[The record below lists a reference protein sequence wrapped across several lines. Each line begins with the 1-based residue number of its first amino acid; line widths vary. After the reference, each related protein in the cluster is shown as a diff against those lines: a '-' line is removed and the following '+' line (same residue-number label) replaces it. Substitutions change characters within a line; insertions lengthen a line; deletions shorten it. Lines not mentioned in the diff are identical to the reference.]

1 MICSPESDLV
11 SVVIPARGGS
21 RRIPRKNLKNFCG
34 KPLVAWTI
42 EAAQGSKLVNK
53 VIVSTDD
60 LEIAGLCQ
68 SYGISNPKLR
78 DPSLAKDDVH
88 AVKVVLNYLDSLL
101 ANSEELPSIVLML
114 LPTSPLRTSAD
125 IDCAIGLLMDSAANS
140 VIGVSEHRKP
150 LASLRWIREKKLEP
164 VMPITNIHAQ
174 HQDFETL
181 YAVNGAMFAA
191 RSASLRSYE
200 TYHMPD
206 AIPFVMN
213 QRSSVD
219 INYEE
224 DFRFAEYLYADS
236 IET

>member
-1 MICSPESDLV
+1 MICSPESESVL
-11 SVVIPARGGS
+11 VVIPARGGS
-21 RRIPRKNLKNFCG
+21 RRIPRKNIKKFCG

-42 EAAQGSKLVNK
+42 EAAQGSQFVNK
-53 VIVSTDD
+53 IFVSTDD

-68 SYGISNPKLR
+68 SYGIPSPKLR

-88 AVKVVLNYLDSLL
+88 AVKVVLNYLDSLQV
-101 ANSEELPSIVLML
+101 NSEELPSIVLML

-125 IDCAIGLLMDSAANS
+125 IDGAIGLLMDSGADS
-140 VIGVSEHRKP
+140 VIGVTEHSKP
-150 LASLRWIREKKLEP
+150 LVSLRWIREKKLES
-164 VMPITNIHAQ
+164 VIPITNIHAQ

-191 RSASLRSYE
+191 RSASLRFHE

-224 DFRFAEYLYADS
+224 DFRFAEYLYEDG